1 MNSTGRLQEQTFWR
15 KHGGTVLALVIVFLL
30 AHDVFSKHGF
40 LAMRQE
46 QQEIR
51 RLREEVARLNQENS
65 RLENQVQG
73 LRSDPKLIEQI
84 ARDELGLA
92 RPGEI
97 IIKVPVPGP
106 ALDSSG
112 KP

>member
-1 MNSTGRLQEQTFWR
+1 
-15 KHGGTVLALVIVFLL
+15 VLALVIVFLL
-30 AHDVFSKHGF
+30 VHDVFGRHGF

-51 RLREEVARLNQENS
+51 KLQGEVARLNEENS
-65 RLENQVQG
+65 RLENQVKG

-97 IIKVPVPGP
+97 IIKVPAPGP
-106 ALDSSG
+106 APHTSG